1 MGRRKKE
8 LLISFNDY
16 SLLIFYES
24 IWARATVY
32 YLTENG
38 QPGYVTKP
46 VSKDE
51 LVKRVNEMLTDNN
64 YHLTNSKNRR
74 AGNNK

>member
-1 MGRRKKE
+1 MNFLKDN
-8 LLISFNDY
+8 I
-16 SLLIFYES
+16 
-24 IWARATVY
+24 
-32 YLTENG
+32 
-38 QPGYVTKP
+38 TKP

-51 LVKRVNEMLTDNN
+51 LIKKVNEMLTDNN